1 MFELLGLSPE
11 LFALFVAFGFMVGV
25 FFGFFGM
32 GGSFLVT
39 PALLILGYPTPVAIG
54 SSMAFVFGTA
64 VIATLKHH
72 DAGQVDYRLGALMFV
87 GITVGIELGSRLVF
101 GLEMLGIASVVVG
114 VAYVLLLAAIGILF
128 TRSAM
133 NDEAD
138 GDEAD
143 ERGDDADSEGAAG
156 DAPDEDVPEIAR
168 KIKSY
173 KIPPMMTLADG
184 SKASLWTISGVGGGV
199 GLISGFLGVGGGFV
213 RMPAIYY
220 VIGTSLAAAVGTSLF
235 GGLMSGAVGAFTYG
249 RAGVIDIGI
258 VTALLLGS
266 ALGARIGSGATA
278 YVDEDDVT
286 IYFGLMLLTASLAV
300 ALGEVSAW
308 LAMPVLDRISFV
320 LLIGSALF
328 VCAVILYHGALAV
341 RERRDVA
348 PSA

>member
-1 MFELLGLSPE
+1 
-11 LFALFVAFGFMVGV
+11 MVGV

-39 PALLILGYPTPVAIG
+39 PALLILGYSAPVAIG

-87 GITVGIELGSRLVF
+87 GITIGIELGSRLVF
-101 GLEMLGIASVVVG
+101 GLEVLGIASVVVG
-114 VAYVLLLAAIGILF
+114 VAYVILLAAIGILF
-128 TRSAM
+128 TRNAL

-138 GDEAD
+138 AGGDGPEA
-143 ERGDDADSEGAAG
+143 ESEGGA
-156 DAPDEDVPEIAR
+156 DVTPEDDVPEIAR

-173 KIPPMMTLADG
+173 NVPPMMTLADG
-184 SKASLWTISGVGGGV
+184 SEASLWTITGVGGGV

-220 VIGTSLAAAVGTSLF
+220 LIGTSLAAAVGTSLF
-235 GGLMSGAVGAFTYG
+235 GGLMSGGVGAFTYG
-249 RAGVIDIGI
+249 RAGVIDLGI

-286 IYFGLMLLTASLAV
+286 VYFGLMLLVASLAV

-308 LAMPVLDRISFV
+308 LAMPVLDRVSFV
-320 LLIGSALF
+320 LLIGSALL

-341 RERRDVA
+341 RGGRDAA

>member
-1 MFELLGLSPE
+1 MFGLLGLSPG
-11 LFALFVAFGFMVGV
+11 LFGLFVVFGFMVGV

-39 PALLILGYPTPVAIG
+39 PALLILGYPAPVAIG
-54 SSMAFVFGTA
+54 SSMTFVFGTA

-72 DAGQVDYRLGALMFV
+72 DAGQVDYRLGGLMFV

-101 GLEMLGIASVVVG
+101 GLEVLGIAEAVVG
-114 VAYVLLLAAIGILF
+114 AAYVVLLAAIGALF

-133 NDEAD
+133 
-138 GDEAD
+138 AD
-143 ERGDDADSEGAAG
+143 EEDDGAG
-156 DAPDEDVPEIAR
+156 DGRERATESDGSERDDVPAIAKR
-168 KIKSY
+168 IQSY
-173 KIPPMMTLADG
+173 EIPPMMTLSDG
-184 SKASLWTISGVGGGV
+184 SRASLWTISGVGGGV
-199 GLISGFLGVGGGFV
+199 GLVSGFLGVGGGFV

-220 VIGTSLAAAVGTSLF
+220 VVGTSLAAAVGTSLF

-249 RAGVIDIGI
+249 RAGVIDLGV

-286 IYFGLMLLTASLAV
+286 IYFGVMLLLASLAV
-300 ALGEVSAW
+300 ALGEAATW
-308 LAMPVLDRISFV
+308 LSMPVFDRISFV
-320 LLIGSALF
+320 LLVGSALF
-328 VCAVILYHGALAV
+328 VCAVILYHGVLAV
-341 RERRDVA
+341 RDERRSA

>member
-1 MFELLGLSPE
+1 MFELLGLTPG
-11 LFALFVAFGFMVGV
+11 LFALFVVFGFMVGV

-39 PALLILGYPTPVAIG
+39 PALLILGYPAPVAIG

-87 GITVGIELGSRLVF
+87 GITIGIELGSRLVF

-114 VAYVLLLAAIGILF
+114 VAYVFLLAAIGILF
-128 TRSAM
+128 TRSAL
-133 NDEAD
+133 NDEAA
-138 GDEAD
+138 E
-143 ERGDDADSEGAAG
+143 ERGDEAG
-156 DAPDEDVPEIAR
+156 DAPDDDVPAIAR
-168 KIKSY
+168 TIKSY
-173 KIPPMMTLADG
+173 RVPPMMTLADG

-220 VIGTSLAAAVGTSLF
+220 VVGTSLAAAVGTSLF

-249 RAGVIDIGI
+249 RSGVIDLGI
-258 VTALLLGS
+258 VTALLVGS
-266 ALGARIGSGATA
+266 SLGARIGSGATA
-278 YVDEDDVT
+278 YVDEGDVT
-286 IYFGLMLLTASLAV
+286 IYFGIMLLLASLAV
-300 ALGEVSAW
+300 ALGEFATW
-308 LAMPVLDRISFV
+308 LAMPVLDRVSFV

-341 RERRDVA
+341 RRNRGAA